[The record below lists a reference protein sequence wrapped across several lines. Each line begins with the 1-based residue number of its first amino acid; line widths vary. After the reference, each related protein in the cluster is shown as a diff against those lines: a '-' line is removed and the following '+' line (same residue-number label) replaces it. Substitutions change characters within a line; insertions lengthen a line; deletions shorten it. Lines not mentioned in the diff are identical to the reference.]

1 MTARGRIEFGRAATA
16 LFQLDAPTAVSAGA
30 GSGKTT
36 ALVELCA
43 RLLSGEALGTPC
55 APAEI
60 AAITFTEKAAEELA
74 QRLRGAVAERAR
86 AACEADPG
94 SEAARAWLERLDGL
108 ERLSAGTIHGFCG
121 RLLREHAPEAGLDPE
136 FAVADEERSSG
147 WLTAAARAA
156 TIAAL
161 DAGRPAARTLAA
173 GLGAAG
179 ARGGLAGVVAEL
191 VRARATR
198 GDIGPLVPAPAR
210 PADVDAARARL
221 LAAAEAIASS
231 GPQATGAG
239 ARDLVEAV
247 RRALDALAPD
257 DVRGEVDAEGLRR
270 LLALGAA
277 AKGKRLGKAD
287 GPLRELKD
295 ALAAAAEE
303 LGPLAAEGLAAA
315 TKEELCLLVAEAEAR
330 YAATKRAARAV
341 DFDDLLVRARD
352 LLRHDGALR
361 AELRARYRAL
371 LVDEYQ
377 DVNGVQQELFELLSG
392 PGGPAGPLL
401 VAVGDLKQS
410 IYRFR
415 GADVAVFARLIRRLE
430 AGDGRVLH
438 LSDNHRS
445 APAVVELVN
454 EVFARCMRPPDGAPP
469 RDDEIRF
476 SDADRL
482 VPRRPE
488 GARPACELLE
498 DHEDGNAAERRRRE
512 AGAIARR
519 IRAVVSGAAG
529 VAVRERGE
537 GGAERVRRPRL
548 SDVAILFRRLTQIG
562 EYERALRAAG
572 IPYRLARGGGFYQAP
587 EVRDLGELLATLAD
601 PSDAIGWAAVLR
613 SPMCGVSDATL
624 FLLARAGLARLARV
638 SPERLA
644 AEVARALGEGGA
656 GALAPEAAERAVAS
670 VPAEDWARLTRLLD
684 AWRELHALRD
694 RLAPDALLTRAVE
707 RLDLDAVLLAGP
719 DGERRAVNV
728 AKAIALAA
736 RFGSDGGTAAEL
748 ARHLRAQASRPPR
761 EPEAEVEAGDA
772 VALLTVHQAK
782 GLEWPVVFV
791 PDLGARPRSDAR
803 RALLDAEGRL
813 CAMRYDPAADRFEET
828 ASVRDARAHER
839 RAAAAESRRLL
850 YVAMTRAR
858 DRLVLSGEASNG
870 AESWRGLV
878 EVAAEARA
886 ELVRRI
892 ALEEAGSA
900 PACGPPVDGDD
911 APAPAEPPAVAPP
924 RLAGAP
930 RVAAVRVAVTELAE
944 YARCPRRH
952 LLGRVLGLPEPHGAR
967 GAPADD
973 PGRAT
978 ARGTL
983 AHAML
988 AEADLAAPP
997 LERRAQLAA
1006 AAARRGYDPRSP
1018 GVRRILGEVAR
1029 FANAEGGRAL
1039 AEAARDGRLRRE
1051 VPFLLRL
1058 PSRTRGDPSVYLVG
1072 AIDALMVDRRAR
1084 ALTVVD
1090 YKYATW
1096 RPDAAD
1102 RYRLQLL
1109 AYVLAARRAHPDA
1122 RVRARLQF
1130 LRGDCRAVD
1139 VTPGE
1144 RELTRFAADAP
1155 RLAWEAFRGDGD
1167 RPPAELGRDEP
1178 RCRAEA
1184 CGYVSRCYPPRR
1196 G

>member
-1 MTARGRIEFGRAATA
+1 MTASGRIVFGETATA
-16 LFQLDAPTAVSAGA
+16 LFRLDVPTAVSAGA

-74 QRLRGAVAERAR
+74 GRLRGAVAERAR
-86 AACEADPG
+86 AARAAGAG
-94 SEAARAWLERLDGL
+94 SVDAQAWLERLHALD
-108 ERLSAGTIHGFCG
+108 RLSAGTIHGFCG

-136 FAVADEERSSG
+136 FVVADEERAAA
-147 WLTAAARAA
+147 WLAAAARGA

-161 DAGRPAARTLAA
+161 DAGRPAARSLAS

-179 ARGGLAGVVAEL
+179 ARGGLAGAVAEL

-198 GDIGPLVPAPAR
+198 GDSSGAPLPAPAR
-210 PADVDAARARL
+210 PEEADAARARL
-221 LAAAEAIASS
+221 VVAAEAIAL
-231 GPQATGAG
+231 AG
-239 ARDLVEAV
+239 AQAATAGGRDLVEAI
-247 RRALDALAPD
+247 RRALDALALVD
-257 DVRGEVDAEGLRR
+257 RRGPIDAAGLGR

-277 AKGKRLGKAD
+277 AKGKRLGKSD
-287 GPLRELKD
+287 GPLREQKE
-295 ALAAAAEE
+295 ALVAAADA
-303 LGPLAAEGLAAA
+303 LGPLAAEGLADDAKA
-315 TKEELCLLVAEAEAR
+315 ELCRLVADAEAR
-330 YAATKRAARAV
+330 YAARKRAARAV
-341 DFDDLLVRARD
+341 DFDDLLVLARD
-352 LLRHDGALR
+352 LLRRDAALR

-392 PGGPAGPLL
+392 PGSPRGPLL

-415 GADVAVFARLIRRLE
+415 GADVAVFARLIRRLG
-430 AGDGRVLH
+430 AGEGRVLH

-445 APAVVELVN
+445 TPAVVDLVN
-454 EVFARCMRPPDGAPP
+454 EVFARCMRPPEGAPP

-476 SDADRL
+476 SDEDRL

-498 DHEDGNAAERRRRE
+498 DAGEGNAAERRRRE
-512 AGAIARR
+512 ADAIARR
-519 IRAVVSGAAG
+519 IQAIVAGRAG

-537 GGAERVRRPRL
+537 GGAERARHPRL
-548 SDVAILFRRLTQIG
+548 GDVAILFRRLTQIG

-601 PSDAIGWAAVLR
+601 PADAIGWAALLR
-613 SPMCGVSDATL
+613 SPMCGVADSTL
-624 FLLARAGLARLARV
+624 YLLARAGLGRLARL
-638 SPERLA
+638 PAEGLA
-644 AEVARALGEGGA
+644 DEVGRALSQGGA
-656 GALAPEAAERAVAS
+656 GELAPAEAARSIAA
-670 VPAEDWARLTRLLD
+670 VPADDWTRVARLLE

-694 RLAPDALLTRAVE
+694 RLSPDALLARAVE
-707 RLDLDAVLLAGP
+707 RLDLDAALLAGP
-719 DGERRAVNV
+719 DGERRAANV
-728 AKAIALAA
+728 AKALALAA
-736 RFGSDGGTAAEL
+736 RFGADGGTAAEL
-748 ARHLRAQASRPPR
+748 ARHLRAQAARPPR
-761 EPEAEVEAGDA
+761 EPEAEVEAPDA
-772 VALLTVHQAK
+772 VAILTVHQAK

-791 PDLGARPRSDAR
+791 PDLGARPRNDGR
-803 RALLDAEGRL
+803 RALLDPAGRV
-813 CAMRYDPAADRFEET
+813 CAMRYDGAADRFDET
-828 ASVRDARAHER
+828 ASVREARDHER

-858 DRLVLSGEASNG
+858 DHLVLSGEASNG

-878 EVAAEARA
+878 EAAAVERP

-892 ALEEAGSA
+892 AIEEAGSA
-900 PACGPPVDGDD
+900 EAGAPLEELTTTPVPVPALV
-911 APAPAEPPAVAPP
+911 PP

-930 RVAAVRVAVTELAE
+930 AIAALRTAVTELAE

-952 LLGRVLGLPEPHGAR
+952 HLGRVLGLPEPHGAR
-967 GAPADD
+967 GATPDD

-1006 AAARRGYDPRSP
+1006 AAARRGYDARSP
-1018 GVRRILGEVAR
+1018 GVRRILVEVAR
-1029 FANAEGGRAL
+1029 FADAEGGRAL

-1058 PSRTRGDPSVYLVG
+1058 HARERGAPSVYLVG

-1084 ALTVVD
+1084 VLTVVD
-1090 YKYATW
+1090 YKYATC

-1109 AYVLAARRAHPDA
+1109 AYALAAHRAHPDA
-1122 RVRARLQF
+1122 RIRARLQF

-1144 RELTRFAADAP
+1144 RELARFAADAP

-1167 RPPAELGRDEP
+1167 RTPAALGRDEA
-1178 RCRAEA
+1178 RCRAEG
-1184 CGYVSRCYPPRR
+1184 CGYVARCYPRAR
-1196 G
+1196 GD